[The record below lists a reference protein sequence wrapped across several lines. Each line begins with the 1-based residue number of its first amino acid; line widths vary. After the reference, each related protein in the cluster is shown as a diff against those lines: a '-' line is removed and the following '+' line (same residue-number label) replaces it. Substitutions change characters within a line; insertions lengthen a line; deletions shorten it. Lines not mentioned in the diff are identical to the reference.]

1 MYTDVMKVDLATF
14 LAAIIDEAGGEVLI
28 PYDAYLSQHGDKNII
43 IDLIDDG
50 HTLKLGLIDTKDIPD
65 DIE

>member
-1 MYTDVMKVDLATF
+1 MKIDLATF

-28 PYDAYLSQHGDKNII
+28 PYGTWLAQTGDKNIT

-50 HTLKLGLIDTKDIPD
+50 QTIKLGLIDTKDIPD

>member
-1 MYTDVMKVDLATF
+1 MNVDLAPF
-14 LAAIIDEAGGEVLI
+14 LAAIIEESGGEVLI
-28 PYDAYLSQHGDKNII
+28 PYDTLTQQKGEKNIT

-50 HTLKLGLIDTKDIPD
+50 ATLRLGLIDTKDIPD